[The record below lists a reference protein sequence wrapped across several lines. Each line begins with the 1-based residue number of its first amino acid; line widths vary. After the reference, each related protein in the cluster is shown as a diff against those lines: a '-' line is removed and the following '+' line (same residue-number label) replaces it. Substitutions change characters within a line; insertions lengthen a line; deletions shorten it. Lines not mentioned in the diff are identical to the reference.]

1 MLAAQILGPKSRASA
16 EESGLLLWR
25 WPRIQTNYASLRSSS
40 NIIRN
45 SNSNQTQ
52 KVSEKL
58 QTRDPISVS
67 MNSHALYDTAAYLPY
82 LTFSFSRLD
91 VGISWKIKTTMTYL
105 VCILLWN
112 HIRFSFIAKNFGQC
126 DLSIYRLVRGFLFFP
141 KFHMFFVLE
150 AVIASVLAINFRP
163 SVW

>member
-1 MLAAQILGPKSRASA
+1 MFFPSPSLSYHTVRDFLRISKLLQHC
-16 EESGLLLWR
+16 LLLWR

-82 LTFSFSRLD
+82 LTFSFGRLD

-126 DLSIYRLVRGFLFFP
+126 NLSIYRLVRGFCSFP
-141 KFHMFFVLE
+141 SFICYSSWKL
-150 AVIASVLAINFRP
+150 
-163 SVW
+163 